1 MKTCGEHL
9 VELLA
14 DRGVTTV
21 FGIPGVHT
29 LELYRGL
36 GTSEIRHIT
45 TRHEQ
50 GAGFMADGWG
60 RVTDTPGVAIIITGP
75 GVTNAMTPLAQARHD
90 STPLLVISAAVKT
103 THRGRQLGVIH
114 DLPDQAAMTGTVT
127 RRTLT
132 VTDPSM
138 LEQAVA
144 DAWAVLSG
152 RSGPRGPVH
161 LEVPMDILRL
171 PAANGTSTSMPP
183 ALAPTEEMVGA
194 ASDLLAAA
202 KNPAIIL
209 GGGGRNAG
217 PAALALAEQ
226 LGAPVGLTINAKGAV
241 PADHPLCIPSR
252 MMFSPLDRHFVE
264 ADVVVVVGSQVSDL
278 DWWTHAEGFEPQ
290 GRVIRIDTDERAL
303 ETNVLPAV
311 VMHGDATACLEAIAA
326 ALGRPVAT
334 DRVDEVGRQIAAD
347 NAAVI
352 WPDELRRY
360 LPTIRALD
368 SALAR
373 NRIVAVDSTQPGYAA
388 NHALDVYTPG
398 SWLMPIGFGCLGPA
412 LPMAIGAKL
421 AEPTRDV
428 IAIAG
433 DGGFLFTLQELAT
446 GRDCG
451 LPLPIIVWNNSGYGE
466 IRDAMDLSSIPRIG
480 TDASAFDY
488 PAIARG
494 FGCIGVKAE
503 TVEDVTT
510 HVRDALQADR
520 PTVIEVTPQTV
531 GAEDVS

>member
-36 GTSEIRHIT
+36 ANSGIRHIT
-45 TRHEQ
+45 ARHEQ

-60 RVTDTPGVAIIITGP
+60 RVTDTPGVAIVITGP

-114 DLPDQAAMTGTVT
+114 DLPDQSAMTSTVT

-138 LEQAVA
+138 LEHAVA
-144 DAWAVLSG
+144 EAWAVLSG
-152 RSGPRGPVH
+152 RAGPRGPVH

-171 PAANGTSTSMPP
+171 PAGTSTTPSLPC
-183 ALAPTEEMVGA
+183 ALAPTSAVVDA
-194 ASDLLAAA
+194 ARDLLAEAQ
-202 KNPAIIL
+202 NPAIIL

-226 LGAPVGLTINAKGAV
+226 LGAPVGLTINAKGAI

-252 MMFSPLDRHFVE
+252 MMFSPLDRHFVD

-278 DWWTHAEGFEPQ
+278 DWWTHAGGFEPK
-290 GRVIRIDTDERAL
+290 GRVIRIDTDARAL
-303 ETNVLPAV
+303 ETNVLPALA
-311 VMHGDATACLEAIAA
+311 MHGDATACLVAIAA

-334 DRVDEVGRQIAAD
+334 ERVDKMGRQIAAD
-347 NAAVI
+347 GAALI

-360 LPTIRALD
+360 LPTIQALD
-368 SALAR
+368 AALAR

-451 LPLPIIVWNNSGYGE
+451 LPLPVIVWNNSGYGE
-466 IRDAMDLSSIPRIG
+466 IRDAMDVSSIPRIG
-480 TDASAFDY
+480 TDATAFDY

-494 FGCIGVKAE
+494 FGCLGVTAA
-503 TVEDVTT
+503 TVADITS

-520 PTVIEVTPQTV
+520 PTVIEVTPETV
-531 GAEDVS
+531 GAEDVV

>member
-1 MKTCGEHL
+1 
-9 VELLA
+9 
-14 DRGVTTV
+14 
-21 FGIPGVHT
+21 
-29 LELYRGL
+29 
-36 GTSEIRHIT
+36 
-45 TRHEQ
+45 
-50 GAGFMADGWG
+50 
-60 RVTDTPGVAIIITGP
+60 
-75 GVTNAMTPLAQARHD
+75 
-90 STPLLVISAAVKT
+90 
-103 THRGRQLGVIH
+103 
-114 DLPDQAAMTGTVT
+114 
-127 RRTLT
+127 
-132 VTDPSM
+132 
-138 LEQAVA
+138 
-144 DAWAVLSG
+144 
-152 RSGPRGPVH
+152 
-161 LEVPMDILRL
+161 VPMDILRL
-171 PAANGTSTSMPP
+171 PAANGASASLPP
-183 ALAPTEEMVGA
+183 VLAPTEKMVSA
-194 ASDLLAAA
+194 ARDLLADA

-226 LGAPVGLTINAKGAV
+226 LGAPVGLTINAKGAI

-326 ALGRPVAT
+326 VLGRPVAAE
-334 DRVDEVGRQIAAD
+334 RVDAVGRQIAAD
-347 NAAVI
+347 SAALI
-352 WPDELRRY
+352 WPNELRRY

-368 SALAR
+368 AALAR

-433 DGGFLFTLQELAT
+433 DGGLLFTLQELAT

-466 IRDAMDLSSIPRIG
+466 IRDAMDLSSIPQIG

-494 FGCIGVKAE
+494 FGCLGVTAE
-503 TVEDVTT
+503 TVEDITT
-510 HVRDALQADR
+510 HVRDALQ
-520 PTVIEVTPQTV
+520 
-531 GAEDVS
+531 